1 MRVLDKGQERV
12 AQQPRSVG
20 WSTVGGKVT
29 SRLASGVPSVGVRF
43 AASAGPQDQSRE
55 PGKQHGDALT
65 RVQDQTREQVEHG
78 DVAWR
83 PGEPGRLRDAV
94 LWMVDLRY
102 LPGVLQRQMV
112 LGARWEHVIRSIAD
126 RAGPSGAR
134 EGR

>member
-1 MRVLDKGQERV
+1 M
-12 AQQPRSVG
+12 
-20 WSTVGGKVT
+20 
-29 SRLASGVPSVGVRF
+29 VGVRRAF
-43 AASAGPQDQSRE
+43 RRSSVRGECRTTGPEQRAREAAWRCAHASA
-55 PGKQHGDALT
+55 L
-65 RVQDQTREQVEHG
+65 QDQTREQVEHG

>member
-65 RVQDQTREQVEHG
+65 RVLCRTRPESKWSMEM
-78 DVAWR
+78 WR
-83 PGEPGRLRDAV
+83 GGPESPGGSGTRCFGWSISGICLECSRGRWSWAL
-94 LWMVDLRY
+94 
-102 LPGVLQRQMV
+102 
-112 LGARWEHVIRSIAD
+112 
-126 RAGPSGAR
+126 AGSM
-134 EGR
+134 